1 MSSARTMVNFP
12 VGDRLFNYRAAAI
25 IMRDGHVLTC
35 HEDDDDY
42 IMLPGGRVE
51 LGEASD
57 TALAREPA
65 EDVQAPARICRLI
78 YTVENFFTHDG
89 KTVHELGA
97 YYEVVLLDFPFH
109 SGGVVR
115 RVQDEGH
122 ELKFEW
128 LPVEGDAMRER
139 CLYPIW
145 IRDRFG
151 RLPSDTEHLIV
162 TEREGD

>member
-1 MSSARTMVNFP
+1 MTGARTMVNFP

-25 IMRDGHVLTC
+25 IVRDAHVLIC
-35 HEDDDDY
+35 HEDNDDY

-57 TALAREPA
+57 VALAREVA
-65 EDVQAPARICRLI
+65 EEVQAPAEIGRLI

-97 YYEVVLLDFPFH
+97 YYAVELMDFPFRA
-109 SGGVVR
+109 GGVVR
-115 RVQDEGH
+115 TVHDEGH

-128 LPVEGDAMRER
+128 LPVDGRALRAR

-145 IRDRFG
+145 IRDRLG
-151 RLPSDTEHLIV
+151 RLPSVTEHLII
-162 TEREGD
+162 TEREA